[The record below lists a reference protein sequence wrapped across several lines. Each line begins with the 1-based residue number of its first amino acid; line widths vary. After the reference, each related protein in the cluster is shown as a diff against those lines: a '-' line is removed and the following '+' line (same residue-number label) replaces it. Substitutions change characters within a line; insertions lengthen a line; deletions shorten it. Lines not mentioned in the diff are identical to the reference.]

1 MRIQLDTWRRFV
13 MLPRAVTILLIVAAV
28 LASGCGSSDIEPGP
42 RHPSPD
48 RGTDAN
54 PLNLP
59 TP

>member
-1 MRIQLDTWRRFV
+1 